1 MLSYSPLMLFLV
13 KYRRSTGTLL
23 SFEQFS
29 SSQQQLDALNNYE
42 NLDESGK
49 LVLDHD
55 VEIVALASESPEAL
69 KITHGRYFKRSPKD
83 LQPTVR

>member
-1 MLSYSPLMLFLV
+1 MLFLV
-13 KYRRSTGTLL
+13 KYQRSTGTLL

-29 SSQQQLDALNNYE
+29 NSQQQLEALNDSE
-42 NLDESGK
+42 NLDESGN
-49 LVLDHD
+49 LILDHD

-83 LQPTVR
+83 LQPTAR

>member
-1 MLSYSPLMLFLV
+1 MLGYSPLMLFLV
-13 KYRRSTGTLL
+13 KYQRSTGTLL

-29 SSQQQLDALNNYE
+29 SPQQQLDALNNCD
-42 NLDESGK
+42 NLDADGN
-49 LVLDHD
+49 LILDHD
-55 VEIVALASESPEAL
+55 IEIVALASESSEAL